1 MTDAYETP
9 VLPEEL
15 EIGDSGPEVVV
26 EDLERRDFVKYAGA
40 SGDFNPIHYDEPY
53 ATEAGNP
60 SVFAQGMLTAG
71 FGAHMAADW
80 FGLGNITYYG
90 VRFQARVFP
99 EDTIT
104 VQGEITDIDRSGD
117 ETVVDADISAVN
129 QDDDVVLTGSVTASL

>member
-1 MTDAYETP
+1 MTDAYDSP
-9 VLPEEL
+9 VDPGEL
-15 EIGDSGPEVVV
+15 TVGDSGPEVVV

-53 ATEAGNP
+53 ATEAGNT

-80 FGLGNITYYG
+80 LGLANITYYG

-99 EDTIT
+99 DDTIT
-104 VQGEITDIDRSGD
+104 VQGEITEIDRSSD
-117 ETVVDADISAVN
+117 ETIVDADISAVN
-129 QDDDVVLTGSVTASL
+129 QDNDVVLTGSVTANF

>member
-9 VLPEEL
+9 VSPEEL

-104 VQGEITDIDRSGD
+104 VQGEITDIDHSGN
-117 ETVVDADISAVN
+117 ETIVDADISAVN

>member
-9 VLPEEL
+9 VSPEEL

>member
-1 MTDAYETP
+1 MTDAYDSP
-9 VLPEEL
+9 IDPEEL
-15 EIGDSGPEVVV
+15 AVGESGPEVVV

-80 FGLGNITYYG
+80 LGLANITYYG

-99 EDTIT
+99 DDTIT
-104 VQGEITDIDRSGD
+104 VQGEITEIDRSGD

-129 QDDDVVLTGSVTASL
+129 QDDDVVLTGSVTASF

>member
-1 MTDAYETP
+1 MTDAFETP
-9 VLPEEL
+9 VSPEEL

-26 EDLERRDFVKYAGA
+26 EELERRDFVKYAGA

-80 FGLGNITYYG
+80 FGLGNIMYYG

-99 EDTIT
+99 DDTIT

-117 ETVVDADISAVN
+117 ETIVDADISAVN
-129 QDDDVVLTGSVTASL
+129 QDGDVVLTGSVTASL